1 MISYLAINGLIG
13 LLTLAIFRFLKA
25 SIKLRYYFALFAL
38 FVWFMPYAWLNQ
50 WMSTSISKETTW
62 IIPNIDFTTT
72 QNEIAKASESA
83 LSLDV
88 MSLFYILFAVGGFLF
103 IYRLIKLL
111 HWQKSLTQNHEFQ
124 LLEHDFNSVYAPVRI
139 TRKIQSALITGYKKP
154 VIWISTR
161 IAKSQH
167 LELVLIHESQHIASK
182 DNWKLLFLELIR
194 SLFWWNPIVIRL
206 VNEVKFLIEAQCDQ
220 KACAS
225 FGRLNYL
232 NGLAKLM
239 LEQPRIQYASF
250 VSTISQKQST
260 NMKRIAYIK
269 ENNPMTNLTKSIY
282 SLASLLFILLI
293 LSPIFESRAIATE
306 THQSSSPVNLN
317 EKITLNFK
325 EIPLNAFATI
335 MGQFLS
341 VESIEVSPSI
351 TKHPVDISVE
361 SMPAAEV
368 FALIEKEINVRF
380 ELNDNQLTVTELSPG
395 IKSNPIQSR
404 KAPTDKNQGALV
416 NFKVV
421 TTNLNKN
428 TPVNATFA
436 VWTEFGKQAFIK
448 LDDEWQIALTPE
460 RIKDQIK
467 LSFIVIENTQN
478 PEMDIVASPTIITN
492 FNEEATVSFINDQLG
507 EKLELF
513 VTASKTPKPQQ
524 S

>member
-13 LLTLAIFRFLKA
+13 LLTLTIFRFLKA
-25 SIKLRYYFALFAL
+25 SIKLRYYFAIFAL
-38 FVWFMPYAWLNQ
+38 FVWFIPYAWLKQ
-50 WMSTSISKETTW
+50 WMPSSISRDITW

-72 QNEIAKASESA
+72 QYEITQASKSA

-88 MSLFYILFAVGGFLF
+88 ISLFYILFTVGGFLF
-103 IYRLIKLL
+103 VYRLIKLL
-111 HWQKSLTQNHEFQ
+111 CWQKSLTQSNDFQ
-124 LLEHDFNSVYAPVRI
+124 LLEHDFDSVYAPVRVS
-139 TRKIQSALITGYKKP
+139 RKIQSALITGYKNP
-154 VIWISTR
+154 VIWISNK

-182 DNWKLLFLELIR
+182 DNWKLLFLELLR
-194 SLFWWNPIVIRL
+194 SLFWWNPIVIQL
-206 VNEVKFLIEAQCDQ
+206 VKEVKFLIEAQCDQ
-220 KACAS
+220 KACVN

-239 LEQPRIQYASF
+239 LELPRIQYANF

-269 ENNPMTNLTKSIY
+269 ENNPMSNLTKPIY
-282 SLASLLFILLI
+282 SLASLFFILLV
-293 LSPIFESRAIATE
+293 LSPMFESHATASE
-306 THQSSSPVNLN
+306 SHHSSSSVDLN

-351 TKHPVDISVE
+351 AKHPVDISVE

-368 FALIEKEINVRF
+368 FELMEKEINVRF
-380 ELNDNQLTVTELSPG
+380 ELNDNLLTVTELSPG
-395 IKSNPIQSR
+395 IKSKSIQSS
-404 KAPTDKNQGALV
+404 KVPTNKNQGALV

-421 TTNLNKN
+421 TTHLNKN
-428 TPVNATFA
+428 APVNATFT

-460 RIKDQIK
+460 RIKDQVK

-513 VTASKTPKPQQ
+513 VTASKTPKPQN